1 VLISGIPKGR
11 TVPVPSPDHQAVERR
26 SLREIAVEKIKA
38 AIFDHTLEPGENLKD
53 EDLQAWLGMSRTPVR
68 EALTELKRL
77 GLVDMEAQRFTRV
90 ATPDPDPIAALQD
103 LQTVGAL
110 LCGVARLTVP
120 VLGTAATTRIVKALS
135 GIDDAIAKGDGAEY
149 ASRVRRLTQLLVE
162 NCPNPALI
170 EATSDLVE
178 AKLYTLSF
186 AGIEL
191 SRDTAELRTDYRSL
205 RGAVEARDGVA
216 ADLAIGRAFQLDTSA

>member
-1 VLISGIPKGR
+1 M
-11 TVPVPSPDHQAVERR
+11 
-26 SLREIAVEKIKA
+26 REIAAAKIKA

-90 ATPDPDPIAALQD
+90 VAPNPDPIAALHD

-110 LCGVARLTVP
+110 LCGLARVTVP
-120 VLGTAATTRIVKALS
+120 VLGATAKSRIMKALD
-135 GIDDAIAKGDGAEY
+135 GVDDALANGDGAEY

-162 NCPNPALI
+162 NCPNPALV

-178 AKLYTLSF
+178 AKLYRLSLS
-186 AGIEL
+186 GIQL
-191 SRDTAELRTDYRSL
+191 NRDTAELPADYRTL
-205 RGAVEARDGVA
+205 RSAVEGGDGVA
-216 ADLAIGRAFQLDTSA
+216 AELAIGRAFQLDASA